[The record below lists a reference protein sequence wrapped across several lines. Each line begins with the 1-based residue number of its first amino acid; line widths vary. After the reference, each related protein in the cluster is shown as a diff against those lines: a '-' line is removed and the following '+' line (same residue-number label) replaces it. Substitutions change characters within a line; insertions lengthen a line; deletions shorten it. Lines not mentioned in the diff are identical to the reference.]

1 MPKAAIVLL
10 ADTDT
15 HEGMGRMANALTTA
29 KEFREAGDDTKVIF
43 DGAGTKW
50 VAELSNPD
58 HKYSSALEEVRD
70 SVEGACAYCSR
81 AFGVKD
87 QVESAH
93 VPLLDDFSGHP
104 SLRSLVADGYQVLT
118 F

>member
-1 MPKAAIVLL
+1 MAKVAIVLL

-15 HEGMGRMANALTTA
+15 HEGMGRMANALTTT
-29 KEFREAGDDTKVIF
+29 RELKDAGDDTKLIF

-58 HKYSSALEEVRD
+58 HKYSRVLGDVRD
-70 SVEGACAYCSR
+70 SIEGACAYCSK
-81 AFGVKD
+81 AFGVRD
-87 QVESAH
+87 QVESAGI
-93 VPLLDDFSGHP
+93 PLLDDYSGHP
-104 SLRSLVADGYQVLT
+104 SLRSLIADGYQVLT

>member
-1 MPKAAIVLL
+1 MAKAAIVLL

-29 KEFREAGDDTKVIF
+29 KEFKEAGDETRLIF

-50 VAELSNPD
+50 VAELSNPE
-58 HKYSSALEEVRD
+58 HKYSHALEEVRD
-70 SVEGACAYCSR
+70 AVQGACAYCSR
-81 AFGVKD
+81 AFGVKEK
-87 QVESAH
+87 VEAANI
-93 VPLLDDFSGHP
+93 PLLDDFSGHP
-104 SLRSLVADGYQVLT
+104 SLRSLIADGYEVIT